1 MSSRD
6 ILEFFENYFTYI
18 REMPEFLNSNFNNIN
33 QSSERYANTA
43 TFSVG
48 GNTEGANNNGTDQ
61 KINTNGAYDHPQL
74 NQLVQAMTKD
84 EFRAMFPEVY
94 TEQKDQDR
102 ATQNKDFEQRLQKKK
117 DDLPLLVLNT
127 IAFFLCHN
135 GFKSPSN

>member
-18 REMPEFLNSNFNNIN
+18 REMPEFLNSNFYIIN
-33 QSSERYANTA
+33 QISERYANTA

-74 NQLVQAMTKD
+74 NKLVQAMTKD

-102 ATQNKDFEQRLQKKK
+102 ATQNKDFEQRLHKKK
-117 DDLPLLVLNT
+117 DDLRLLVLNNVFVST
-127 IAFFLCHN
+127 IIN
-135 GFKSPSN
+135 GQ